1 MNLNFCRY
9 HCRKAFHPRYIFH
22 SRDGKWF
29 LCMNEGFANGHNE
42 GDCTY
47 VEIEDASNLVKQ
59 PPEGWYKL
67 ANDELHFDRGDA
79 SGMMWGIRLKGEDS
93 ACPYFAEHLMYDI
106 QHEKRIEEWHCRE
119 KTRRELIEGRI
130 KNAKA
135 DCKELP

>member
-9 HCRKAFHPRYIFH
+9 HCRKAFRPRYIFR

-47 VEIEDASNLVKQ
+47 VEIEDASKLIKH
-59 PPEGWYKL
+59 PPEGWFKTNENEITFEDGNAEDVL
-67 ANDELHFDRGDA
+67 WEVH
-79 SGMMWGIRLKGEDS
+79 LKGGES
-93 ACPYFAEHLMYDI
+93 VCPYLAEHLMHDI
-106 QHEKRIEEWHCRE
+106 QHDKRIAEWHCRE
-119 KTRRELIEGRI
+119 KTRMRLIEERI